1 MRNYQVKTAL
11 SLIFAAIATLAMPAH
26 GAIITATNNTPGLFD
41 ASSGTRSVTFTGSE
55 PGFGSGAV
63 LDLNVTVKFA
73 KADGELFEPLEGGTP
88 FYGEIE
94 FILSNGATNVTLIA
108 AGSFSSGSGPG
119 FDGTIT
125 FDDSAADFVNVNVN
139 SPSSGTFKPTG
150 PGNPA
155 SPGTLA
161 NFNALNAAGTWTLSI
176 RDTTFADALRF
187 REFTVSITT
196 DGVVDAAVPEPG
208 TLSIMGAGLIGLAG
222 VALRRRKTANV

>member
-1 MRNYQVKTAL
+1 MKTAL
-11 SLIFAAIATLAMPAH
+11 SLIIAAIATLAMPAY
-26 GAIITATNNTPGLFD
+26 GAIITATNSTPGLFD
-41 ASSGTRSVTFTGSE
+41 GSSGTRSVTFTGSE
-55 PGFGSGAV
+55 PGFGSGTV
-63 LDLNVTVKFA
+63 LDLNVSVKFA
-73 KADGELFEPLEGGTP
+73 KADGQFESLETGTP
-88 FYGEIE
+88 FYNEIE

-108 AGSFSSGSGPG
+108 AGSFFLGTGSTG

-125 FDDSAADFVNVNVN
+125 FDDSATNFVNVDPN

-161 NFNALNAAGTWTLSI
+161 NFNGLNAASTWTLSI

-196 DGVVDAAVPEPG
+196 DAVVDAAVPEPG

-222 VALRRRKTANV
+222 VSLRRRKIAKV